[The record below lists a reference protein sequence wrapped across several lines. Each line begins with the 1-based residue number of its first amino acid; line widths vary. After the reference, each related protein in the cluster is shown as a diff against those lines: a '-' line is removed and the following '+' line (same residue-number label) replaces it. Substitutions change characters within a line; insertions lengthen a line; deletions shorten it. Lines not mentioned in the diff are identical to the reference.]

1 MAALG
6 TAVGL
11 EMVAYRPRWQSLHQ
25 QSPLSSLQTCQV
37 RTPGHAGQAE
47 KAVRDRDG
55 DHQPGGEGAGQE
67 DGELP
72 EERGARWED
81 QQT

>member
-1 MAALG
+1 M
-6 TAVGL
+6 
-11 EMVAYRPRWQSLHQ
+11 
-25 QSPLSSLQTCQV
+25 